1 MADRQKPLSEL
12 SQPHPAASPAAGARC
27 YKTLAR
33 VERLEQRLIRGA
45 TARQGWGCEPRRV
58 FRPDLEAL
66 KQLQNE
72 IAGLPKRRRIRAEQ
86 ARRLLK
92 QIERLVR
99 RQRRVETL
107 VFRALWQQDQ
117 IRYRGYIGNV
127 VLRKLETPDG
137 LDRLLEWLI
146 WRKGL
151 DGHNPHAVA
160 LALKRK
166 LMLPPGQLAEWG
178 RKGAQARWTKRP
190 AATGRT
196 EPTPIPPESSAIES
210 QPASAPASA

>member
-1 MADRQKPLSEL
+1 MTTDKQNPLSEL
-12 SQPHPAASPAAGARC
+12 SQPHSAASPAAAARC

-45 TARQGWGCEPRRV
+45 AARQGWGYEPRRV

-72 IAGLPKRRRIRAEQ
+72 IAGLPRRRRIRAEQ

-107 VFRALWQQDQ
+107 VFRALRQQDQ

-127 VLRKLETPDG
+127 VLKKLETPDG

-151 DGHNPHAVA
+151 DGQNPHAVA
-160 LALKRK
+160 LALKRSV
-166 LMLPPGQLAEWG
+166 MLPPGQLAEWG
-178 RKGAQARWTKRP
+178 RKGAQARWAKR
-190 AATGRT
+190 RT
-196 EPTPIPPESSAIES
+196 ASAGADSIASPLESSRNEA
-210 QPASAPASA
+210 QAASEPV